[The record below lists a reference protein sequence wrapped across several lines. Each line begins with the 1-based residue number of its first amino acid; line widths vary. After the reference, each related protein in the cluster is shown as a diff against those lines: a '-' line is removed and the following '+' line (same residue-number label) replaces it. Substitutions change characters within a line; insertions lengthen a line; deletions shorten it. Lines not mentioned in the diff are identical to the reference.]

1 MKRIIVTLLIG
12 TLAFLTVGCGT
23 GENNSSLEISDDVN
37 FGKNDYNKIIS
48 GNNGLGFA
56 LLKEAEPD
64 SDGNIF
70 ISPTSLFLA
79 LAMTYN
85 GAEDITGEEMSALL
99 GVAGIDEGELNK
111 ASASLMSMLHSHAKD
126 IELNIAN
133 SIWINQR
140 YHFQVHFSKSVQDY
154 YNAKIEE
161 INVSDDESVK
171 MINNWVKDATN
182 GKIEDIVEAP
192 LNPDLVSILINAIY
206 FKGDWLYQFDKKK
219 TEERTFYLGDG
230 TEKTVPLMRLSEEL
244 SYLENDHFQ
253 AVSLPYKGEKMS
265 MKVFLPKNDTS
276 LDELHGM
283 LTNENWQE
291 WLKLFNKKEGT
302 ILLPK
307 FKLEYETELNDTL
320 KKLGMES
327 AFYKDAHFTKMIQ
340 EPDPIW
346 IDKVKQKTYLD
357 VNEEGTEAAA
367 VTSVE
372 MVTESSVA
380 DPPFYME
387 VNRPFFITLTDD
399 ETGTILFMGKI
410 NNPTDGK

>member
-12 TLAFLTVGCGT
+12 ALAFLTVGCGT
-23 GENNSSLEISDDVN
+23 GGNNSSLEISGDVD
-37 FGKNDYNKIIS
+37 FGKDDYTKIIS

-56 LLKEAEPD
+56 VLMEAEPD

-70 ISPTSLFLA
+70 ISPTSLVLA

-85 GAEDITGEEMSALL
+85 GADDLTEEEMSAVL
-99 GVAGIDEGELNK
+99 GVAGMSKDELNK
-111 ASASLMSMLHSHAKD
+111 ASASFMSMLHSHTED
-126 IELNIAN
+126 VELNIAN

-140 YHFQVHFSKSVQDY
+140 YHFQDHFSKNVRDY
-154 YNAKIEE
+154 YNAKMEE
-161 INVSDDESVK
+161 INVGDSESAA

-182 GKIEDIVEAP
+182 GRITDIVEAP

-206 FKGDWLYQFDKKK
+206 FKGDWHYQFDKKL
-219 TEERTFYLGDG
+219 TEERAFYSGDG
-230 TEKTVPLMRLSEEL
+230 TEKNVPLMRLSREL
-244 SYLENDHFQ
+244 TYLENDDFQ

-265 MKVFLPKNDTS
+265 MKVFLPKNGKG
-276 LDELHGM
+276 LHELHDI

-291 WLKLFNKKEGT
+291 WLELFNKKEGT

-327 AFYKDAHFTKMIQ
+327 AFYKGADFTKMIE

-346 IDKVKQKTYLD
+346 IDKVKQKTYID

-372 MVTESSVA
+372 IVTESAPV

-387 VNRPFFITLTDD
+387 VNRPFFIALTDD
-399 ETGTILFMGKI
+399 VTGTILFMGEI
-410 NNPTDGK
+410 HNPVEGK